1 MVIHTVQPGDT
12 IWNLSRQYGVS
23 PQRILSDNAVINPR
37 NLVIGQSLLILIP
50 EETYKIRRGDTLD
63 IIAERFGVS
72 PLTLLQNNPALAGTR
87 YLRAGEIITIR
98 FQGQKRREIV
108 LNGYAYPY
116 IQQEVLLRC
125 LPSLTTLTIFGY
137 GFTQEGELIP
147 INDQPLINMAYRYK
161 TAPVMLLSSLTE
173 EGTFSSAQAS
183 RLFQDLPFQQKV
195 LDQVLAVMREKRYLG
210 LDIDFEYIE
219 PNDAGAYL
227 QFLRNVSARLRPEG
241 FFMNTDL
248 APKTSAMQRG
258 LLYEAHDYQAVGEIS
273 DTVLLMTYEWGYS
286 FGPPMAVAPLN
297 QVQSVVEYGV
307 SAIPASKIITGF
319 PNYGYDWQLPYER
332 GVSKATTIGNQQAI
346 ELAARNGAQ
355 IHFDQTAA
363 SPFFEYWDRSFR
375 KHIVWFEDIRSMDAK
390 FGLIDAFSLLG
401 GAYWNLMRPFA
412 QNWSYVP
419 AAYQIRKIVT

>member
-1 MVIHTVQPGDT
+1 MVIHTIQPGDT
-12 IWNLSRQYGVS
+12 IWKLSRQYGVS
-23 PQRILSDNAVINPR
+23 PQRIISDNGVTNPR

-50 EETYKIRRGDTLD
+50 AETYTIQRGDTLET
-63 IIAERFGVS
+63 IANRFGV
-72 PLTLLQNNPALAGTR
+72 PALTLLQNNPTLTGAR
-87 YLRAGEIITIR
+87 YLRAGETITIR

-125 LPSLTTLTIFGY
+125 LPSLTMLTIFGY
-137 GFTQEGELIP
+137 GFTQDGDLIP
-147 INDQPLINMAYRYK
+147 INDQPLIRMAYRYK

-173 EGTFSSAQAS
+173 DGTFSSAQAS
-183 RLFQDLPFQQKV
+183 RLFQDLPFQQHV
-195 LDQVLAVMREKRYLG
+195 LDQVLAVMREKGYMG

-219 PNDAGAYL
+219 PKDAEAYL
-227 QFLRNVSARLRPEG
+227 QFLRNTIARLRPEG

-248 APKTSAMQRG
+248 APKNSAAQRG

-297 QVQSVVEYGV
+297 QVRNVVEYGSSV
-307 SAIPASKIITGF
+307 IPPNRILLGL

-332 GVSKATTIGNQQAI
+332 GVTKAVTLGNQYAV

-355 IHFDQTAA
+355 IHFDPTAA
-363 SPFFEYWDRSFR
+363 APFFEYWDRGYH
-375 KHIVWFEDIRSMDAK
+375 KHIVWFEDVRSMDAK
-390 FGLIDAFSLLG
+390 FTLMDEFHLLG

-412 QNWSYVP
+412 QNWSFVP
-419 AAYQIRKIVT
+419 AAYDIRKIVS